1 MNITIDNI
9 LLIGSILLFISIVA
23 GKTSF
28 RFGIPTLLFFLAIG
42 MLAGSEGIGGINF
55 DNPKYA
61 QFIGVVALNFILFSG
76 GLNTR
81 WELVRPVILQG
92 LTLSLAGTLLTAL
105 MLGLFI
111 TTVTDFSLLEG
122 FLLAAIVSSTDT
134 ASVFSLLRS
143 RNLSLKNSLRRTLEL
158 EAGSNDPV
166 AYVLTIAFTSLI
178 IAPSSGIGNLVLLFL
193 QQFILG
199 SVAGFFFGFIS
210 TTIINRIKL
219 GYEGLYS
226 VLVVTLMFF
235 TFSAT
240 DYIGGNGFL
249 AVYIAAV
256 YIGNQHLIHKDTV
269 IKFFDG
275 FEWLMQI
282 ILFLTLGLLCFP
294 SQIIPFIGTGLLISA
309 FLMFV
314 VRPISVY
321 LCLFPFKVKK
331 EYKLFIS
338 WVGLRGAV
346 PIVFAT
352 YPILA
357 GVDKASV
364 IFNIVF
370 FISFTS
376 LLIQGTSL
384 VQMARL
390 LNVVLPE
397 KEAPPGT
404 AAELALSEKLEIE
417 IPAESYLGGKKIV
430 DIDFPP
436 HTRIISISRN
446 GYYIIPSGDTKL
458 LVLDKLTI
466 LAIDKDA
473 VTTLFNSKNPEI

>member
-9 LLIGSILLFISIVA
+9 LLIGSILLFISIIA

-28 RFGIPTLLFFLAIG
+28 RFGIPTLLFFLAVG
-42 MLAGSEGIGGINF
+42 MLAGSEGIGGIHF

-61 QFIGVVALNFILFSG
+61 QFIGIVALNFILFSG

-81 WELVRPVILQG
+81 WEFVRPVLWQG
-92 LTLSLAGTLLTAL
+92 VSLSMAGTLLTAV

-111 TTVTDFSLLEG
+111 AAVTDFSLLEG
-122 FLLAAIVSSTDT
+122 LLLAATVSSTDT

-166 AYVLTIAFTSLI
+166 AYVLTIAFTTLI
-178 IAPSSGIGNLVLLFL
+178 IGPTFGTGNLIQLFL
-193 QQFILG
+193 QQFIFGAL
-199 SVAGFFFGFIS
+199 AGILSGYIS
-210 TTIINRIKL
+210 TTIINRIRL

-249 AVYIAAV
+249 AVYVAAL
-256 YIGNQHLIHKDTV
+256 YIGNQNLIHKNTI

-294 SQIIPFIGTGLLISA
+294 SQIIPFIGTGLLIAA
-309 FLMFV
+309 FLMFI

-321 LCLFPFKVKK
+321 LCLFPFKVNKR
-331 EYKLFIS
+331 YKLFIS

-352 YPILA
+352 YPMLA
-357 GVDKASV
+357 GVGKASI

-384 VQMARL
+384 AKMAKW
-390 LNVVLPE
+390 LNVVVSGE
-397 KEAPPGT
+397 EGGDGI
-404 AAELALSEKLEIE
+404 AEEPALSERMEVKLTV
-417 IPAESYLGGKKIV
+417 ESELGGKKIME
-430 DIDFPP
+430 IDFPSN
-436 HTRIISISRN
+436 TRILCINRN
-446 GYYIIPSGDTKL
+446 GKYIIPSGDTQL
-458 LVLDKLTI
+458 QALDELTI
-466 LAIDKDA
+466 LTPDKDA
-473 VTTLFNSKNPEI
+473 VSYFLTGKIFLK

>member
-1 MNITIDNI
+1 MSITIDNI

-42 MLAGSEGIGGINF
+42 MLAGSEGIGGIHF
-55 DNPKYA
+55 DNPRYA

-76 GLNTR
+76 GLNTK
-81 WELVRPVILQG
+81 WELVRPVLRQG
-92 LTLSLAGTLLTAL
+92 VTLSVAGTLLTAV

-111 TTVTDFSLLEG
+111 TAVTDFSLLEG

-178 IAPSSGIGNLVLLFL
+178 IAPASGTGYLLLLFL
-193 QQFILG
+193 QQFIIG
-199 SVAGFFFGFIS
+199 AVAGILSGYIS
-210 TTIINRIKL
+210 TKIINRIRL

-226 VLVVTLMFF
+226 VLVVTHMFF

-240 DYIGGNGFL
+240 DYVGGNGFL

-256 YIGNQHLIHKDTV
+256 YIGNQNFIHKNTV

-275 FEWLMQI
+275 FDWLMQI

-309 FLMFV
+309 FLMFI

-321 LCLFPFKVKK
+321 LCLLPFKVKK

-384 VQMARL
+384 VQMARW
-390 LNVVLPE
+390 LNVVAPE
-397 KEAPPGT
+397 EEPTPGS
-404 AAELALSEKLEIE
+404 AVDLALSERLEIE
-417 IPAESYLGGKKIV
+417 IPAESDLGGKKIV

-436 HTRIISISRN
+436 DTSIISISRN

-458 LVLDKLTI
+458 LALDKLTI
-466 LAIDKDA
+466 LTIDKNA
-473 VTTLFNSKNPEI
+473 VTDFFTGK